1 MMALID
7 TQDAVSAMYDLCESL
22 DTENPH
28 IDAIVDALEEIA
40 PAQKRKFNDMSGGDF
55 ENWLR
60 SHGICNPCID
70 DSIPC
75 DALPLLIDDAIE
87 ETVAAQADIT
97 DEQFKEYC
105 RKRCLSVV
113 TNEFIYEVRKMVPT
127 VRPEQTNCEYCHT
140 DRDGYVFPLEK
151 NSHAFIDRDKIVL
164 KANGW
169 RGEAKIKYC
178 PICGRRLTDAVD

>member
-1 MMALID
+1 MALID
-7 TQDAVSAMYDLCESL
+7 TQDAVNAMYDLCESL

-28 IDAIVDALEEIA
+28 IDAIVDVLEEIA
-40 PAQKRKFNDMSGGDF
+40 PAQKRKFNDMSGEEF

-75 DALPLLIDDAIE
+75 DVLPLLIDDAIE

-113 TNEFIYEVRKMVPT
+113 TNEFVHEVHRMNELRLPK
-127 VRPEQTNCEYCHT
+127 Q
-140 DRDGYVFPLEK
+140 LEK
-151 NSHAFIDRDKIVL
+151 CPLYGGMCSHPSDKCYECHRHWHR
-164 KANGW
+164 NG
-169 RGEAKIKYC
+169 EE
-178 PICGRRLTDAVD
+178 